1 MGAVFGLFAGFYYWT
16 PKIVGKVF
24 SELLGKIHFWTLFIG
39 VNFDYYFQIKKLLIL
54 KYYNL
59 LKLIKNIQIK
69 GRTLQPSVLV
79 TRLPSNLCLKSS
91 KRAVYRVLQTR
102 SRYPLWVSTVLTKV
116 QPVSLLRSKN
126 IAFFSSRVDEECCA
140 GTDLTIKLNLKQEE
154 NINLEKIKIK
164 FACSDSS
171 NIKIEIRGKAGVY
184 MFYNK
189 INGQA
194 YIGSAVNLT
203 RRFNSHFF
211 HIKKSPLPLYRAI
224 RKYNFNN
231 FIFCILQYCDSD
243 YTVCLNLEQHFLDL
257 YRPAYNI
264 LKVAGSSLGSK
275 HKPNTIEKLQKLH
288 KGELHPRFGVAPGPA
303 QRALTSLRLKE
314 FYAKNIHHNKGKK
327 GILAPQYGKGGTP
340 VYCYA
345 SNGDYLYFPT
355 VDAAKKHFK
364 VRSTKISMNLYNGRG
379 RPKKVLIK
387 SLFWTF
393 RLKPKA

>member
-16 PKIVGKVF
+16 PKIVGKIF

-39 VNFDYYFQIKKLLIL
+39 VNFDYFFQIKKLMIL

-59 LKLIKNIQIK
+59 FKFIKNIQIK
-69 GRTLQPSVLV
+69 GRSLPAESSF
-79 TRLPSNLCLKSS
+79 RLS
-91 KRAVYRVLQTR
+91 KREIYRLSQPRTHY
-102 SRYPLWVSTVLTKV
+102 SLWASTVLTKV
-116 QPVSLLRSKN
+116 QPGSHLLRSTNN
-126 IAFFSSRVDEECCA
+126 IASFSSIVGEAVE
-140 GTDLTIKLNLKQEE
+140 GTELITKLNQKQEE

-164 FACSDSS
+164 FACSASS
-171 NIKIEIRGKAGVY
+171 DIKIEIKGKAGVY

-194 YIGSAVNLT
+194 YIGSAINLT

-211 HIKKSPLPLYRAI
+211 HINKSPLPLYRAI

-231 FIFCILQYCDSD
+231 FIFCILQYCNSD

-257 YRPAYNI
+257 YQPVYNI

-275 HKPNTIEKLQKLH
+275 HKPETIAKLQKLH
-288 KGELHPRFGVAPGPA
+288 KGKLHPRFGVAPGPA

-314 FYAKNIHHNKGKK
+314 FYAKNIHHNKDKK
-327 GILAPQYGKGGTP
+327 GILAPQFGKGGTP

-364 VRSTKISMNLYNGRG
+364 VRSTKISTNLYSGKG
-379 RPKKVLIK
+379 RPKKVLIN